1 MLLLSAE
8 ASFKPGGLTLE
19 SSLLSTF
26 LKLILCRPSLAYEG
40 SGYPI
45 FCTELSAGIIGV
57 YGIGSHASYPHIHK
71 FLLHADA
78 VLQAYTLI
86 ESLEREVFNE
96 RYAVYLFVVD
106 LRTELDRL
114 VSLPLTMDVHNDG
127 QC

>member
-1 MLLLSAE
+1 MPKLPSSRVA
-8 ASFKPGGLTLE
+8 LTLE

-45 FCTELSAGIIGV
+45 FCTELSVGIIGI

-78 VLQAYTLI
+78 VLQAYP
-86 ESLEREVFNE
+86 SLKAFEREVFNE
-96 RYAVYLFVVD
+96 RYAVYLYVVD

-114 VSLPLTMDVHNDG
+114 LFLYLLQWDVHNDG